1 MGEVTNLWNRFIKE
15 MEEYDAKMR
24 ELAQALR
31 LLAVTLQGVAGASLE
46 ISKEAE
52 EVAKN
57 IRVYSKGREQ

>member
-1 MGEVTNLWNRFIKE
+1 MGEVTNLWNQFIKE
-15 MEEYDAKMR
+15 MEECDANMR

-31 LLAVTLQGVAGASLE
+31 LLAATLQGVADASLE